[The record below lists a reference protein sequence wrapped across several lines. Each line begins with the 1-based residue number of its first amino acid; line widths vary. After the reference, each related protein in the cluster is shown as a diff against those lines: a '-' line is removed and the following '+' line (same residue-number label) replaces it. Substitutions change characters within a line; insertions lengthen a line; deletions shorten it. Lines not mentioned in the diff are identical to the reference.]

1 MRITIEQRIIEQSK
15 HISQEEIL
23 KEFETV
29 KRAVK
34 DPMKF
39 QIIYDR
45 YFTVIFNYIFRK
57 IDDEDVTADL
67 TSQTFLKAL
76 RNLKKYRYRGVPFSA
91 WLYRIASNEVNRH
104 YRYANKTLVYS
115 FDEQEFEYLIEQ
127 SIEQESELDIDYII
141 LQMQKMC
148 ETDVEVLELRF
159 FESKSFAEI
168 AFILEINEANAKM
181 RTYRAIEKLRKL
193 LKRREG

>member
-1 MRITIEQRIIEQSK
+1 MRITIDQKVIEPSK

-29 KRAVK
+29 KGAVK
-34 DPMKF
+34 NPAQF
-39 QIIYDR
+39 QVLYDR

-57 IDDEDVTADL
+57 IDDEDITADL
-67 TSQTFLKAL
+67 TSQTFLKAM
-76 RNLKKYRYRGVPFSA
+76 RNLKKYKFKGVPFSV

-104 YRYANKTLVYS
+104 YQLTNKKLVFS
-115 FDEQEFEYLIEQ
+115 FDEQEFENLIEKNT
-127 SIEQESELDIDYII
+127 EEEKELDIDYII
-141 LQMQKMC
+141 QQMQTMS
-148 ETDVEVLELRF
+148 ESDIEVIELRF

-168 AFILEINEANAKM
+168 SFILEITEASAKM

-193 LKRREG
+193 LERRNV

>member
-1 MRITIEQRIIEQSK
+1 MRTTIDHNIIEPSR

-29 KRAVK
+29 QKAVG
-34 DPMKF
+34 DPNQF
-39 QIIYDR
+39 QILYDR
-45 YFTVIFNYIFRK
+45 YFSVIFNFVYRK
-57 IDDEDVTADL
+57 IDDEELTADL

-76 RNLKKYRYRGVPFSA
+76 RNLKKYKFRGVPFSA

-104 YRYANKTLVYS
+104 YRLTNKKLVYS
-115 FDEQEFEYLIEQ
+115 FDEHEFENLIEKNV
-127 SIEQESELDIDYII
+127 EKEDELDIDYII
-141 LQMQKMC
+141 RQMHTMC
-148 ETDVEVLELRF
+148 ESDIEVLELRF

-168 AFILEINEANAKM
+168 AFILEISEANAKM
-181 RTYRAIEKLRKL
+181 RTYRAIDKLRKL

>member
-1 MRITIEQRIIEQSK
+1 MRATINYKVIEAK
-15 HISQEEIL
+15 KNISQEEIL

-29 KRAVK
+29 QSAVK
-34 DPMKF
+34 DPAKF

-45 YFTVIFNYIFRK
+45 YFIMIFNYIFRK
-57 IDDEDVTADL
+57 IDDEDITADL

-76 RNLKKYRYRGVPFSA
+76 KNLKKYKYKGVPFSA

-104 YRYANKTLVYS
+104 YLQANKKVVFS
-115 FDEQEFEYLIEQ
+115 FDEQEFENLIEQ
-127 SIEQESELDIDYII
+127 HAEKEEALYIDYII
-141 LQMQKMC
+141 KQMRSMS
-148 ETDVEVLELRF
+148 ESDIEVLELRF
-159 FESKSFAEI
+159 FETKSFTEI
-168 AFILEINEANAKM
+168 AFILEINEATAKM

>member
-1 MRITIEQRIIEQSK
+1 MRITKDHRIIEQNR

-23 KEFETV
+23 KEFEIV
-29 KRAVK
+29 KKAVA
-34 DPMKF
+34 DPTQF

-76 RNLKKYRYRGVPFSA
+76 KNLKKYRYKGVPFSA

-104 YRYANKTLVYS
+104 YRRANKTLVFS
-115 FDEQEFEYLIEQ
+115 FDEQEFENLIEQ
-127 SIEQESELDIDYII
+127 NIEEESELDIDYII
-141 LQMQKMC
+141 RQMQQMC
-148 ETDVEVLELRF
+148 ESDVEALELRF

-168 AFILEINEANAKM
+168 AFILDITEANAKM

-193 LKRREG
+193 LKRRQG

>member
-1 MRITIEQRIIEQSK
+1 MRITIDQKVIEPSK

-29 KRAVK
+29 KGAVK
-34 DPMKF
+34 NPAQF
-39 QIIYDR
+39 QVLYDR

-57 IDDEDVTADL
+57 IDDEDITADL
-67 TSQTFLKAL
+67 TSQTFLKAM
-76 RNLKKYRYRGVPFSA
+76 RNLKKYKFKGVPFSA

-104 YRYANKTLVYS
+104 YQLTNKKLVFS
-115 FDEQEFEYLIEQ
+115 FDEQEFENLIEKNT
-127 SIEQESELDIDYII
+127 EEEKELDIDYII
-141 LQMQKMC
+141 QQMQTMS
-148 ETDVEVLELRF
+148 ESDIEVIELRF

-168 AFILEINEANAKM
+168 SFILEITEASAKM

-193 LKRREG
+193 LERRNV